1 MEFIHQEYSF
11 ENSQLLVLSDDE
23 DELTNDEMEN
33 FIDDRDWPEDG
44 VSFCRQLDPEN
55 IENYHEFPYQTRNPI
70 EATYEDA
77 EPYYGSEDRQPELYN
92 PEDRDEVTFDKFRGF
107 KKSDKQFK
115 ETFKK
120 FGDSKNQFFAAV
132 VYGVMFYKSEGKTMN
147 KDKVEKR
154 IRADF
159 YNDLLEMKGN
169 IKFDRTIFGF
179 FDKCFLVDTALAKH
193 NFFLKFFERRDDFR
207 FLRQKKV

>member
-1 MEFIHQEYSF
+1 
-11 ENSQLLVLSDDE
+11 
-23 DELTNDEMEN
+23 
-33 FIDDRDWPEDG
+33 
-44 VSFCRQLDPEN
+44 
-55 IENYHEFPYQTRNPI
+55 
-70 EATYEDA
+70 
-77 EPYYGSEDRQPELYN
+77 
-92 PEDRDEVTFDKFRGF
+92 
-107 KKSDKQFK
+107 
-115 ETFKK
+115 
-120 FGDSKNQFFAAV
+120 
-132 VYGVMFYKSEGKTMN
+132 MN

-179 FDKCFLVDTALAKH
+179 FDKCFLVDTALVKH